1 MKKGKSKMTDARQAA
16 RFSNRAKAGIPELEG
31 YYFGHGDERSGTRF
45 NRAVKKLADYARI
58 EYGMDMFYLIQDG
71 TEPEWVDIPLP
82 SGKGSAA
89 LMKKYE
95 IDYRYQ
101 KEEKRDHQKNK
112 EKMFGVILGQC
123 KEGTKDL
130 LKGDKAFA
138 SLQKKGDVVGLINL
152 IRDLCYGTDR
162 KTYVGWTQQA
172 QLRKTVNF
180 MQQEGESM
188 QKYSVN
194 FLEQV
199 KAFEDSFG
207 PMIPTKEM
215 YKVIE
220 LTRTIREGDEECDET
235 YEETV
240 LATESEIHDARN
252 KFVACLFLAGVDPKK
267 YKEAIDEMNNDYL
280 RHGKEYP
287 TTVQAMVVWLTKRRG
302 GTSKSRQD
310 DASDGV
316 TSFAQIDRVEC
327 WHCQKKGHF
336 NWDCPEATTQQRE
349 EYKQLSISRSQARRR
364 HDDSSIGSQDS
375 VSSTGSN
382 ASSGSSKG
390 SASGNV
396 RSNGRRPSTPR
407 RKPRRGVFEMSN
419 FAFGI
424 DG

>member
-1 MKKGKSKMTDARQAA
+1 MMRAKNKTRDAREA
-16 RFSNRAKAGIPELEG
+16 RFAKRGKIGIPELEG

-45 NRAVKKLADYARI
+45 NRAVEKLADYARI
-58 EYGMDMFYLIQDG
+58 EYGMDMFYLILEG
-71 TEPEWVDIPLP
+71 TEPTWEEIPIP

-95 IDYRYQ
+95 IDYKYQ
-101 KEEKRDHQKNK
+101 KDEKREHQKNK
-112 EKMFGVILGQC
+112 EKMFGIVLGQC
-123 KEGTKDL
+123 KDGTKDL
-130 LKGDKAFA
+130 VKADKAFA
-138 SLQKKGDVVGLINL
+138 SLQKKGDVIGLINT
-152 IRDLCYGTDR
+152 IRDLSYGTDR

-180 MQQEGESM
+180 MQQDGESV
-188 QKYSVN
+188 QKFSVN

-199 KAFEDSFG
+199 KAFEDAFG

-220 LTRTIREGDEECDET
+220 MTRTVRDGDEECDET

-240 LATESEIHDARN
+240 LASESEILDARN
-252 KFVACLFLAGVDPKK
+252 KFIACLFLAGVDRKR
-267 YKEAIDEMNNDYL
+267 YKDAIDEMNNDYL

-302 GTSKSRQD
+302 GTSKSKQD

-327 WHCQKKGHF
+327 WHCHEKGHF
-336 NWDCPEATTQQRE
+336 NWDCPTATSKQRE
-349 EYKQLSISRSQARRR
+349 EYKQLSISRSQARSQN
-364 HDDSSIGSQDS
+364 DDSSVGSRDS
-375 VSSTGSN
+375 VSSAGS
-382 ASSGSSKG
+382 SSGSSKG